1 MLDVVVVIAVII
13 ALVNS
18 NSAIARK
25 FGLSKN
31 YAMHLHY
38 LLAYHLFFSIFFT
51 WYILNFGG
59 DSIGYWKFNMQQVV
73 IKGDVSWDSYYGEGT
88 FFILWLTYI
97 PSQLMGLS
105 YLTGNILFGTLGF
118 IGIRYIFVMV
128 AEKFPTNIEI
138 LSIPLFPTVF
148 YFLNLHFWSA
158 GVGKDTICFWGIAWF
173 LFAIQKYQSRWWQAV
188 IALFFVYMARP
199 HMGQALIT
207 GAGLAILLGSEVKIG
222 YKIVLGGLAG
232 VLALALI
239 PNTLEALRIDELSL
253 QSLENLAGSK
263 VGNLNDSHVGSG
275 FDLAS
280 YPWPLKLFTYLF
292 RPLFFD
298 AHNFVAFFSSFE
310 NLLYLYLSFFIYRNW
325 SPEALRDMPLFIK
338 AGMITFIPVTIAFMS
353 SLSNMGIIMR
363 MKNMTM
369 IYFLLFCF
377 YLISYNKNLRIQK
390 ALDKVNYYKKREKII
405 AGKRILNSK

>member
-1 MLDVVVVIAVII
+1 MLDILLIVVLII

-18 NSAIARK
+18 NSSIARK
-25 FGLSKN
+25 FGLPRK
-31 YAMHLHY
+31 YELHLHY

-51 WYILNFGG
+51 WYILSFGG
-59 DSIGYWKFNMQQVV
+59 DSIGYWKFNMEQVV
-73 IKGDVSWDSYYGEGT
+73 IRGERSWFSYYGEGT

-105 YLTGNILFGTLGF
+105 YLTGNILFGFLGF
-118 IGIRYIFVMV
+118 LGIRYLFVMV
-128 AEKFPTNIEI
+128 ADKFPTNYEI
-138 LSIPLFPTVF
+138 LGIPLFPTFF

-158 GVGKDTICFWGIAWF
+158 GVGKDAVCFWGIAWF
-173 LFAIQKYQSRWWQAV
+173 LFAIQKYQSRWWQAA

-199 HMGQALIT
+199 HMGQALIS
-207 GAGLAILLGSEVKIG
+207 GAGLAILFGSEVKFG
-222 YKIVLGGLAG
+222 YKVVLGSMAAILA
-232 VLALALI
+232 VALV
-239 PNTLEALRIDELSL
+239 PNTLEALRIDELSIG
-253 QSLENLAGSK
+253 SLENLAGSK
-263 VGNLNDSHVGSG
+263 VGNLNDRHVGSG

-298 AHNFVAFFSSFE
+298 AHNIVAFFSSFE
-310 NLLYLYLSFFIYRNW
+310 NLLYLYLSFYIYRNW
-325 SPEALRDMPLFIK
+325 SWEALRDMPLFIK

-369 IYFLLFCF
+369 VYFLLFCF
-377 YLISYNKNLRIQK
+377 YLISYNKNIRIQRVL
-390 ALDKVNYYKKREKII
+390 AKVNDYKRREVIISKKRV
-405 AGKRILNSK
+405 LNSK